1 MKIITKNKIKYIIS
15 VKYKLLLTM
24 LFIIV
29 ILYMSAIGNNLEK
42 IDKQIVDS
50 LK

>member
-1 MKIITKNKIKYIIS
+1 MTIITKNKIKYIIS
-15 VKYKLLLTM
+15 VKSKLLLTM